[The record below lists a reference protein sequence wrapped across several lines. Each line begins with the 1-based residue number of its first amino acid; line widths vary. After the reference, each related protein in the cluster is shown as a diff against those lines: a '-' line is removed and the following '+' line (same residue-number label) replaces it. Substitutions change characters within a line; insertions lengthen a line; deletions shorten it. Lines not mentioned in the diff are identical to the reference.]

1 MPGMRTAPDGPWIL
15 SLICMLGLLPGA
27 CPAQATISGGAT
39 IGGGATLGGG
49 VAYAGTWSDP
59 VRRATVAVGTLQKD
73 EKGVDRFTTGGAA
86 IIIRDSRNRC
96 FIATALHVFY
106 NPSRDPSKNWV
117 PESLQVRGWRD
128 EQKSRYSDFG
138 STLPVRRQQKPL
150 YLASTKFDLAIVPAT
165 QEILNRL
172 LDDDHKLT
180 TFDPTTVADNGE
192 TYDGADVFI
201 LGFPGL
207 VGEEYQQRALMRA
220 GIIAW
225 TDSSDPSAHEFLV
238 DSRIFPGN
246 SGGPVLSSAAGMNRD
261 ASISSGKRIKLLGI
275 VSKTIN
281 AKPELALG
289 MSLPDDAM
297 VIGAAGVGVIEPAH
311 ELLELMA
318 QLP

>member
-1 MPGMRTAPDGPWIL
+1 MRTAPGGPWIF
-15 SLICMLGLLPGA
+15 SLICILGLLPGA
-27 CPAQATISGGAT
+27 CLAQAA
-39 IGGGATLGGG
+39 IGGNATVSGNATLGGG
-49 VAYAGTWSDP
+49 VVYAGTWSDL
-59 VRRATVAVGTLQKD
+59 VRRATLAVGTLQKD
-73 EKGVDRFTTGGAA
+73 QKGVNQFTTGGAA
-86 IIIRDSRNRC
+86 IIIRDSRDRC

-106 NPSRDPSKNWV
+106 NPSNDPSKNWV
-117 PESLQVRGWRD
+117 PESLQIRGWRD
-128 EQKSRYSDFG
+128 EQKSRYSDLG
-138 STLPVRRQQKPL
+138 STLPVRSHQRPL
-150 YLASTKFDLAIVPAT
+150 YVASIKFDLAIVPAT
-165 QEILNRL
+165 QEIVNRL
-172 LDDDHKLT
+172 LDGDQKLA
-180 TFDPTTVADNGE
+180 TFDPTTIAENAE
-192 TYDGADVFI
+192 TYDGADVLI
-201 LGFPGL
+201 LGFPSL

-261 ASISSGKRIKLLGI
+261 ASISSGKRIKLIGI

-289 MSLPDDAM
+289 MSLPDEAM

-318 QLP
+318 QFR